1 MAPPPIHMP
10 SVRLTPSPWS
20 RPLFYPYL
28 SRARVASPGCGW
40 LPRARLSPESVTS
53 QVSDRL
59 LDGYPGELIKRSGR
73 R

>member
-1 MAPPPIHMP
+1 VVA
-10 SVRLTPSPWS
+10 

-28 SRARVASPGCGW
+28 SARGASPGCGW
-40 LPRARLSPESVTS
+40 PPRARLSPESVTS

-59 LDGYPGELIKRSGR
+59 LDGYSGELIKRSGR

>member
-1 MAPPPIHMP
+1 MP
-10 SVRLTPSPWS
+10 SVRLTHAVVA

-28 SRARVASPGCGW
+28 SARGASPGCGW
-40 LPRARLSPESVTS
+40 PLRARLSPESVTS

-59 LDGYPGELIKRSGR
+59 LDGYSGELIKRSGR